1 MKVFDSFTG
10 ELPVMMSDTEIP
22 EPEDIQDG
30 MRSIYFGTEGLRSAV
45 LRFLTE
51 ALQGNAQQLLLYS
64 DEEQGWMTEDAAYLK
79 KWAALMTACVRNGT
93 QIRIIH
99 NVDRD
104 LGEMIAAIKSWLPL
118 YTLGRIDSRYSTL
131 LRGERFFHTVFL
143 WPGRACIKAAGVR
156 GTQAEGIYH
165 YYSGQRE
172 LEICGQEYR
181 RLLENTRPL
190 MKTAAVDP
198 GEETGFRVLPMP
210 ETPYRNVRLRIGR
223 EYVEITY
230 VSYPSRGF
238 RFTHPL
244 LCRAFREYA
253 DMLMNRPADEA
264 VPNAS
269 PSR

>member
-10 ELPVMMSDTEIP
+10 ELPVRIIDTEIP
-22 EPEDIQDG
+22 EPEDVQDG
-30 MRSIYFGTEGLRSAV
+30 MRSTYFGTEGLRSAV